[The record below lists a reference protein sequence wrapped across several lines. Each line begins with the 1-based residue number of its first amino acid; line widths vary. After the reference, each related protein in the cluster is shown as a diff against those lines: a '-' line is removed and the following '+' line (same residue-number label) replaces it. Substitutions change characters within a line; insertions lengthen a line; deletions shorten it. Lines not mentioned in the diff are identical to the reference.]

1 MPSEI
6 SQSEQDI
13 TDSAY
18 RRHLAGVVRLTGQE
32 VEWWLSV
39 QREGR
44 VILEAIVQN
53 ATKLSLQMVE
63 MVNLMLCTGCGWCR
77 QFFQYKQAACIW

>member
-63 MVNLMLCTGCGWCR
+63 MVNLMLCI
-77 QFFQYKQAACIW
+77 FYHDLKKN